1 MSEKNYSLKSG
12 ERQVG
17 TKMTDIR
24 ADHIARYGMVAD
36 KLNREYYNTTWVGE
50 VYGLDAFCG
59 NGYGTYML
67 ADQVHCVVHG
77 IDASADAI
85 KLANDNFATE
95 STLFSVKEFPFELPH
110 EVYDFVVSMES
121 VEHVEDSFELIS
133 KLIRAVKPGGY
144 LFLSTPNSASLSLE
158 LNPNKFHHRH
168 FTYAELVE
176 MVGKIRFDMELVE
189 YFGQDCYIMKD
200 GKVLGRSAESEMN
213 LRSQYANGQFHCFIF
228 RKPHQS

>member
-1 MSEKNYSLKSG
+1 MSDYRLKSG

-24 ADHIARYGMVAD
+24 ADHTARYQMVVD
-36 KLNREYYNTTWVGE
+36 KLNTEYMDPLRTPST

-67 ADQVHCVVHG
+67 AKEANCVVHG
-77 IDASADAI
+77 IDASHDGVV
-85 KLANDNFATE
+85 LANRHFATA
-95 STLFSVKEFPFELPH
+95 STFFSVKEFPFELPF
-110 EVYDFVVSMES
+110 EAYDFVVSMES
-121 VEHVEDSFELIS
+121 VEHVEDSYDLIQTLIS
-133 KLIRAVKPGGY
+133 AVKPGGY
-144 LFLSTPNSASLSLE
+144 LFLSTPNSGTLSLE

-176 MVGKIRFDMELVE
+176 MVGNIRFDMELVE
-189 YFGQDCYIMKD
+189 YFGQDCYVMKD
-200 GKVLGRSAESEMN
+200 GKVLGRDDPDKMT

-228 RKPHQS
+228 RKPYHE